1 MHCRCRTRCNGHA
14 AERIHYYRSPTL
26 LPCRWAIVLHTN
38 RNTHIR
44 MAKRRSVTSRR
55 SGASHTRGRA
65 GQSRSGRRLG
75 RLMAR
80 NDPAINGR
88 NRICCNNIARF
99 RTTPAAGR
107 RVSRP
112 PVTTSTRARAA
123 KQQIVPTRCG
133 HPGSAIS
140 TIRSRRAQPG
150 PLNLHEYRHCAG
162 RRRWPG
168 MRRHGRRPELRRS
181 RLSGARS
188 VATTRATR
196 GARFLVGS
204 IASTRLSSFMRR
216 SVIVWPDPTRTRGV
230 PLHASVRVR
239 SCDANHRWPGATRRR
254 VASFA
259 AIPPYLANMRR

>member
-1 MHCRCRTRCNGHA
+1 MG
-14 AERIHYYRSPTL
+14 YRSAHQPQHTYPHGQEAQRDVPTL
-26 LPCRWAIVLHTN
+26 RGLT
-38 RNTHIR
+38 
-44 MAKRRSVTSRR
+44 
-55 SGASHTRGRA
+55 HTRGRA

-181 RLSGARS
+181 GLSGARS

-196 GARFLVGS
+196 GCPFSRWQYRLHWPELVHAAQRHRLARPHADERRT
-204 IASTRLSSFMRR
+204 ASCQRASSKLRRESSMAGRHSAARCQFRRNTAISGQYAALS
-216 SVIVWPDPTRTRGV
+216 P
-230 PLHASVRVR
+230 
-239 SCDANHRWPGATRRR
+239 
-254 VASFA
+254 A
-259 AIPPYLANMRR
+259 A